1 MIPPIYHIEDRTI
14 DQAAHFSTILSF
26 VSLIYSG
33 SISHYLKGANQIL
46 YRTKAPSHQ
55 GRGLEVGIEHQR
67 SRGQACSSSRRLR
80 YVKCLIS
87 RLSPCKYF
95 VYQIWAVNVWVTAS
109 PEGLHII
116 VAIITTLPPRTA
128 GHSPSQPVMWEQ
140 EIYLALRAKCE
151 PTSQSRPDLVL
162 IIQSIL

>member
-1 MIPPIYHIEDRTI
+1 MIVSYILLMIPPIHHIEDRTI
-14 DQAAHFSTILSF
+14 DQTAHFSTILSF

-95 VYQIWAVNVWVTAS
+95 VYQI
-109 PEGLHII
+109 
-116 VAIITTLPPRTA
+116 
-128 GHSPSQPVMWEQ
+128 
-140 EIYLALRAKCE
+140 
-151 PTSQSRPDLVL
+151 
-162 IIQSIL
+162 